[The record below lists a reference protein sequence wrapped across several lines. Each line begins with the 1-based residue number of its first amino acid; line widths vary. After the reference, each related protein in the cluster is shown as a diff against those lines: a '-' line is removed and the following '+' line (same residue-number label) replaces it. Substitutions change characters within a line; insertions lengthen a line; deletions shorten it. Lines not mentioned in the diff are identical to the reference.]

1 MSEQQKLLI
10 DETTDMTE
18 LELKEVV
25 LFAKYIKFRKNNI
38 EIPARLVDKDEK
50 DLEEKLEKSIKDIED
65 GNLYTFEEV
74 YDKAKEILEG

>member
-18 LELKEVV
+18 IELKEVV

-38 EIPARLVDKDEK
+38 EIPARLIDKDEK
-50 DLEEKLEKSIKDIED
+50 DLEEKLEKSFKDIED
-65 GNLYTFEEV
+65 GNVYTFDDA
-74 YDKAKEILEG
+74 YNKAKEVLEG